1 MPRSETSEAP
11 APTIASQELPQR
23 GRWLRELWA
32 STIGKKLIVAITG
45 VILAIYIVLHALG
58 NLKAFQGGSGAG
70 QPAVDR
76 YAEWLRTVGEPAIP
90 RNGVLW
96 VIRIVLIAALL
107 LHIAAIVQLTAKNRA
122 ARPLGHRPHR
132 IVRSLSARTMLFT
145 GIVILAFLVFHI
157 LQFTT
162 RTIQTTPVYE
172 GTVYANL
179 YEAFQK
185 WYFVV
190 IYVGAVALLGL
201 HLMHALW
208 SVTQTWGFDKP
219 NRNPTIRRLA
229 TGTAVAVTLGFA
241 SVPLAFWTGIL
252 DAPPGLQASDPPP
265 IHAEAR

>member
-1 MPRSETSEAP
+1 VPRSETSPAP

-32 STIGKKLIVAITG
+32 STIGKKIIVAITG
-45 VILAIYIVLHALG
+45 VFLAIYVILHALG
-58 NLKAFQGGSGAG
+58 NLKAFQGTGGG
-70 QPAVDR
+70 QPAIDR
-76 YAEWLRTVGEPAIP
+76 YSEWLRTIGEPAIP

-96 VIRIVLIAALL
+96 LIRIVLIGALV
-107 LHIAAIVQLTAKNRA
+107 LHVAGIVQLTAKNRA
-122 ARPLGHRPHR
+122 ARPPGHRPKG
-132 IVRSLSARTMLFT
+132 IVRSLSARTMLFS

-190 IYVGAVALLGL
+190 LYVGAVSLLGM
-201 HLMHALW
+201 HLLHALW

-229 TGTAVAVTLGFA
+229 LITAVAVAVGFA
-241 SVPLAFWTGIL
+241 SVPVAFWTGIL
-252 DAPPGLQASDPPP
+252 DAPPGLQSAADPGL
-265 IHAEAR
+265 HAGAR